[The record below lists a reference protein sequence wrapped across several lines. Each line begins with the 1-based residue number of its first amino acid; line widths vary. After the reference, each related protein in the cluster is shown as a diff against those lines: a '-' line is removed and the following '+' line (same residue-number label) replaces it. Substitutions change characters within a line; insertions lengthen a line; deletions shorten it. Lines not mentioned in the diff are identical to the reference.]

1 MEGCLAVVTLLSWM
15 GVVTASNYGPG
26 NTDRTAPNYGPGK
39 TDWTNSGQQEDTVD
53 HLTLMLKTEG
63 AKLSMNKGDDVWKM
77 LPKSTEMHSNDNW
90 QNKGTFSGPSSTSV
104 TSNHYQLPRATTF
117 TRSPTKLANSYN
129 SDDPAI
135 MNQAILARFKKEH
148 EESKNYGPKVGETV
162 DFFGIAQQPNS
173 DSLTKGQTGSAGAF
187 GLGGL
192 IGTKNEEQTPSPS
205 EQSQTASAF
214 SLGSLFGSN
223 QGEQTPTNYPSE
235 QTGSTGSFS
244 LGSLGGSNQGEQT
257 PTTFPPEIVGPAKK
271 LAQSILDA
279 VAKVNVQD
287 LGQGN
292 ELTSRLMELCTES
305 MENDMVTV
313 KQLKKADTSL
323 IKVRGP
329 LKLHLKGT
337 VGDYLMKHNV
347 LDNFDDLFMEYW
359 ENIREKLV
367 LLRVQHEN

>member
-26 NTDRTAPNYGPGK
+26 NTDR
-39 TDWTNSGQQEDTVD
+39 TNSGQQEDTVD

-117 TRSPTKLANSYN
+117 TRSPTKPANSYN

-162 DFFGIAQQPNS
+162 DFFGSAQQPNS
-173 DSLTKGQTGSAGAF
+173 DSLTKTGSAGAF

-205 EQSQTASAF
+205 EQSQTAGAF
-214 SLGSLFGSN
+214 SLGSLFGPN